1 MSGVPYTFASATS
14 SIPLSELDSNFATPV
29 TIGTTS
35 VTLGNTVTTLA
46 NVSLSNVTI
55 SSVASVI
62 PNNFV
67 ANSSVIVNGTSNVA
81 IASAN
86 GAVTMVTNGNT
97 AVTIDTAQKVTLVN
111 DATIHGLTVGQGGGS
126 VSTNT
131 AVGGGSAALGQ
142 NSTGTY
148 NAGFGYNAG
157 YTNSTGSYNSYFG
170 AQAGNGNVGSQSYST
185 GLGAY
190 ALSGISTGANNIAVG
205 AYALQANTTASNN
218 TAVGYQ
224 AGYSHVS
231 NGYSVYIGNNAG
243 YLSTGQLNTFVG
255 PASGNAFT
263 TGIKNTVIGGF
274 TGNQGGLD
282 IRTASNYIVLSDG
295 DGNPRGIFDGS
306 GRFIVGATST
316 NDGIG
321 SYGNFGATGTGYAYG
336 NRSTSASGANAY
348 FHQFVVAAGGS
359 PSQVGSISY
368 NGTLTVYA
376 TTSDQRLKENIIDA
390 PSAINYINSVKI
402 RSFDWIDTK
411 KTVTYGVVAQELN
424 TVAPEGV
431 IQGIGK
437 DDMWSVDTSVLVPA
451 MVKAIQEQ
459 QALITAQAA
468 DIAALKAKVG
478 L

>member
-131 AVGGGSAALGQ
+131 AVGASALA
-142 NSTGTY
+142 
-148 NAGFGYNAG
+148 
-157 YTNSTGSYNSYFG
+157 
-170 AQAGNGNVGSQSYST
+170 
-185 GLGAY
+185 
-190 ALSGISTGANNIAVG
+190 
-205 AYALQANTTASNN
+205 ANTTGSSN
-218 TAVGYQ
+218 TAVG
-224 AGYSHVS
+224 
-231 NGYSVYIGNNAG
+231 NN
-243 YLSTGQLNTFVG
+243 
-255 PASGNAFT
+255 SGSAIT
-263 TGIKNTVIGGF
+263 TGSKNTIIGGY

-295 DGNPRGIFDGS
+295 DGNLRIVNGAYPNAAGSFAAAAGCTTLGIGGTSATYDGILYLNGSSSTGWGPCIAGRTNGTQSWYVGSYSYVVS
-306 GRFIVGATST
+306 GTSQNLTCQTGTNGVQLASGAT
-316 NDGIG
+316 
-321 SYGNFGATGTGYAYG
+321 AW
-336 NRSTSASGANAY
+336 TSASD
-348 FHQFVVAAGGS
+348 
-359 PSQVGSISY
+359 P
-368 NGTLTVYA
+368 
-376 TTSDQRLKENIIDA
+376 RLKNITGTYEN
-390 PSAINYINSVKI
+390 
-402 RSFDWIDTK
+402 
-411 KTVTYGVVAQELN
+411 
-424 TVAPEGV
+424 
-431 IQGIGK
+431 
-437 DDMWSVDTSVLVPA
+437 
-451 MVKAIQEQ
+451 
-459 QALITAQAA
+459 ALA
-468 DIAALKAKVG
+468 DIAKIQPIKFTWKADESNKPCVGVDASTVVGVIPEAVDECEVVKDDDTKYLHVRYTELIPLMIASIKELSAQVTTLQTQVTALQSKG
-478 L
+478 